1 MGEKLLELGDVN
13 ENYVESVLKRE
24 HSLPTALKINDIC
37 IAIPHTDDVD
47 CINKSNVSIA
57 VLKNTVLFGS
67 MVDPYEKLPVKI
79 VMLLA
84 IKDPSV
90 QLVFIKNMIRTI
102 LKKVIASFCQC

>member
-1 MGEKLLELGDVN
+1 MKNPLIEIDLEENNFDDVIKKLGEKLLELGDVN

-79 VMLLA
+79 VML
-84 IKDPSV
+84 
-90 QLVFIKNMIRTI
+90 
-102 LKKVIASFCQC
+102 